1 VIQIQTIHYIP
12 EHKTHYW
19 MKDGDQKAKRI
30 SKSKWFQVYDLP
42 RCEIEV
48 LPPLTKIDILYEK
61 KLEDISKVIQNFA

>member
-1 VIQIQTIHYIP
+1 
-12 EHKTHYW
+12 

-61 KLEDISKVIQNFA
+61 KLEDIKKVIQNFA